1 MAHGVVMELTIP
13 SAWWS
18 LKQRLTN
25 MKTVKEPVAYEGIDG
40 KNNVNRAEN
49 PNNFHVKRKPQCYF
63 WLSRLPGWSNS
74 LLTAQKSPCAV

>member
-1 MAHGVVMELTIP
+1 MAHGVVMELTIA

-18 LKQRLTN
+18 LKQELTN
-25 MKTVKEPVAYEGIDG
+25 MKTVKEPVAYKGIDG

-49 PNNFHVKRKPQCYF
+49 PNNFHAKTKPQWYF
-63 WLSRLPGWSNS
+63 WLSRLPGWPNS

>member
-49 PNNFHVKRKPQCYF
+49 PTTFMRRRNHSGTSGYQGCLDGQIPF
-63 WLSRLPGWSNS
+63 
-74 LLTAQKSPCAV
+74 